1 METMLTRD
9 GQAAAIEAVLTLP
22 IRQASRAI
30 EAGKDD
36 NGEAEFCR
44 SVLMT
49 PATGGGMKTPLQD
62 VIGQVTSA
70 QTYKKAFFEKCF
82 DVRESDGKIVYDK
95 LAFRPTATCE
105 LKRNDQT
112 AAEDGFRQQVWLF
125 GGELTTK
132 RQKVPGYVDI
142 PKIRSF
148 VYINGKHRAPLAG
161 TSELD
166 LTYWAMANDS
176 EVQTPDGPVAIE
188 DLAVGD
194 YVFGV

>member
-70 QTYKKAFFEKCF
+70 QTYKKAFFEKVW
-82 DVRESDGKIVYDK
+82 DVRDTDGKIVYEK

-105 LKRNDQT
+105 LKRNAQT
-112 AAEDGFRQQVWLF
+112 AAEDGFRQQLWMF
-125 GGELTTK
+125 GGEIRPQSKGKT
-132 RQKVPGYVDI
+132 RGYVEI
-142 PKIRSF
+142 PKVKSF
-148 VYINGKHRAPLAG
+148 VYINGKHRQPLTG
-161 TSELD
+161 ISELE
-166 LTYWAMANDS
+166 LT
-176 EVQTPDGPVAIE
+176 
-188 DLAVGD
+188 
-194 YVFGV
+194 